1 MKTDRL
7 EELKMADETFAPRQ
21 VPVPDLSNERVFP
34 ANVRVK
40 VLFEQEAKWR
50 LIEEFGQGC
59 YTPQEDGRLL
69 FQMDYTDEDSL
80 LGWLLTFG
88 EGVEVLEPAALRE
101 RILKTAENMVFIYQR
116 GEEKEANG

>member
-21 VPVPDLSNERVFP
+21 VLVPDLSNERVFP

-40 VLFEQEAKWR
+40 VLFEPEAKWR
-50 LIEEFGQGC
+50 LIEEFGRGC

-69 FQMDYTDEDSL
+69 FQWDYTDEDSM

-88 EGVEVLEPAALRE
+88 DKAQVLEPE
-101 RILKTAENMVFIYQR
+101 TVK
-116 GEEKEANG
+116 EKLLSTTKRLLARYESEKQ

>member
-40 VLFEQEAKWR
+40 VLFEPEAKWR
-50 LIEEFGQGC
+50 LIEEFGRGC

-69 FQMDYTDEDSL
+69 FQWDYTDEDSM

-88 EGVEVLEPAALRE
+88 DKAQVLEPETVKEKL
-101 RILKTAENMVFIYQR
+101 LSTAKRLLARYESAKQ
-116 GEEKEANG
+116 

>member
-50 LIEEFGQGC
+50 LIEEFGGDVIPRRRTGGC
-59 YTPQEDGRLL
+59 CFSGIIP
-69 FQMDYTDEDSL
+69 M
-80 LGWLLTFG
+80 
-88 EGVEVLEPAALRE
+88 
-101 RILKTAENMVFIYQR
+101 RIPCWA
-116 GEEKEANG
+116 GC

>member
-40 VLFEQEAKWR
+40 VLFEPEAKWR
-50 LIEEFGQGC
+50 LI
-59 YTPQEDGRLL
+59 QEDGRLL
-69 FQMDYTDEDSL
+69 FQWDYTDEDSM

-88 EGVEVLEPAALRE
+88 DKAQVLEPETVKEKL
-101 RILKTAENMVFIYQR
+101 LSTAKRLLARYES
-116 GEEKEANG
+116 EKQ

>member
-40 VLFEQEAKWR
+40 VLFEPEAKWR
-50 LIEEFGQGC
+50 LIEEFGRGC

-69 FQMDYTDEDSL
+69 FQWDYTDEDSM

-88 EGVEVLEPAALRE
+88 DKAQVLEPETVKEKL
-101 RILKTAENMVFIYQR
+101 LSTAKRFLARYES
-116 GEEKEANG
+116 EKQ